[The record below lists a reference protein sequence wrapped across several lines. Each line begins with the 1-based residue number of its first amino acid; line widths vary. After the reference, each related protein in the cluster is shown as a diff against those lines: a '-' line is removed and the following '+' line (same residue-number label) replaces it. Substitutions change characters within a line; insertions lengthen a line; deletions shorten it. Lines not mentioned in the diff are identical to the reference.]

1 MCAGD
6 CQFFPSAPLL
16 SRSESQKTAYIY
28 HMWTLHI
35 VSIYFSLLFITYQYS
50 QKNSLY
56 IWTSHTSYIFHIFLQ
71 LTFHLVQS
79 HKKQPIYNIYGRHI
93 LSSYIFHIFLHLK
106 ITKTAYIYIFGH
118 HILSQYIYILHI
130 SYHSHINILIF
141 PPFSFRGTKKQPI
154 LTSHIFSL
162 CFSHFLSY
170 INFPSLLVQLYK
182 RQPIYGGH
190 IFLHP
195 SHILL
200 SHVSK
205 FSPSLRS
212 GSESKKT
219 DGVQKNSQCVVHT
232 MPKYYFKY

>member
-1 MCAGD
+1 MRDAECVQEIANFS
-6 CQFFPSAPLL
+6 QVLFPPISF
-16 SRSESQKTAYIY
+16 RVT
-28 HMWTLHI
+28 
-35 VSIYFSLLFITYQYS
+35 
-50 QKNSLY
+50 KNSLY
-56 IWTSHTSYIFHIFLQ
+56 IYGRHILSSYIFNIFLQ

-106 ITKTAYIYIFGH
+106 ITKIAYIYIFGH
-118 HILSQYIYILHI
+118 HILSQYIHFAHFI
-130 SYHSHINILIF
+130 SFTYEYSHF
-141 PPFSFRGTKKQPI
+141 PPFLVQRHKKQPI

-219 DGVQKNSQCVVHT
+219 DGVQKNSQYVVHT
-232 MPKYYFKY
+232 MPK